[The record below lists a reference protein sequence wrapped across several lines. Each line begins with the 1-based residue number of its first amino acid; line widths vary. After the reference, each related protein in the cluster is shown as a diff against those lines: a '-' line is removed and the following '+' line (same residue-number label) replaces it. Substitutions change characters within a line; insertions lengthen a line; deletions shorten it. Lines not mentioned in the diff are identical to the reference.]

1 MFDNA
6 SLKTVCFSNVLLL
19 LMNKMFVHIKS
30 KDDIL
35 RAFVLQIFG
44 FYLIFEL

>member
-1 MFDNA
+1 MA
-6 SLKTVCFSNVLLL
+6 RLKQSVLVYVLLL
-19 LMNKMFVHIKS
+19 LMNKMLVHIKS